1 MQNVTVAHLLQF
13 VPNVVKKI
21 VILGQDSSPFR
32 QKGIHL
38 VNAPFGIESV
48 LSLFKSLL
56 NEKHKS
62 KVSVVVFNTN
72 SHNNE
77 HLFKIFLHNNIE
89 SLYKHIPRRLLPTE
103 YGGDAGSVQSILNE
117 CSLLCEFV

>member
-13 VPNVVKKI
+13 VPNIVKKI

-38 VNAPFGIESV
+38 INSPFGIEPV
-48 LSLFKSLL
+48 LNLFKSLL

-62 KVSVVVFNTN
+62 KVSN
-72 SHNNE
+72 
-77 HLFKIFLHNNIE
+77 
-89 SLYKHIPRRLLPTE
+89 
-103 YGGDAGSVQSILNE
+103 
-117 CSLLCEFV
+117 

>member
-13 VPNVVKKI
+13 VPSVVKKI

-32 QKGIHL
+32 HKGIHL

-62 KVSVVVFNTN
+62 KVSSASVVTWKQIKTLIHFRFTSTTVLIHYINIFPDVCFLR
-72 SHNNE
+72 SMVEMQAQFKASLMSGRNE
-77 HLFKIFLHNNIE
+77 
-89 SLYKHIPRRLLPTE
+89 
-103 YGGDAGSVQSILNE
+103 
-117 CSLLCEFV
+117 